1 MIVWDNVPWGF
12 VTNAS
17 AALGKYGNAAG
28 PEGGAAL
35 ELYEQ
40 FAINVTSAMAERYGR
55 ARVAGWQFRIGS
67 EPNKPDHWEDTSAA
81 CVLARA
87 RPPRPVATAVRA
99 VTPPRARIVVATT
112 TRCDP
117 DARRASCRRSSHLS
131 FPFLSSFLFARYVRL
146 YTAVDRA
153 VREVLSDQ
161 TWVGPGNFARG
172 GDAFVD
178 YVAEHLSVDRTAY
191 IDNAG
196 DDKNI
201 GDDTT
206 EGDDVV
212 LGDDDKPSADDETHG
227 VHRQLDASGG
237 RSVWDDNYPFE
248 WAARTPKVLG
258 MTYYATWE
266 KEYTMSSFYRDA
278 AWLNDLRG
286 IVRGVVDDAAEND
299 ENSVTDL
306 PALHFMEVRARP
318 SAMRRHVETVG
329 IRHTASRRAS
339 TRMARRRDRAA
350 ARRRV
355 SR

>member
-1 MIVWDNVPWGF
+1 M
-12 VTNAS
+12 
-17 AALGKYGNAAG
+17 
-28 PEGGAAL
+28 
-35 ELYEQ
+35 
-40 FAINVTSAMAERYGR
+40 
-55 ARVAGWQFRIGS
+55 
-67 EPNKPDHWEDTSAA
+67 
-81 CVLARA
+81 
-87 RPPRPVATAVRA
+87 
-99 VTPPRARIVVATT
+99 
-112 TRCDP
+112 
-117 DARRASCRRSSHLS
+117 
-131 FPFLSSFLFARYVRL
+131 
-146 YTAVDRA
+146 
-153 VREVLSDQ
+153 REVLSDQ

-196 DDKNI
+196 DDMNI

-237 RSVWDDNYPFE
+237 SSVWDDNYPFE

-278 AWLNDLRG
+278 AWLSDLRG
-286 IVRGVVDDAAEND
+286 IVRGVVDDAADND
-299 ENSVTDL
+299 ENSADDL

-318 SAMRRHVETVG
+318 SAMRRHGETVG

-339 TRMARRRDRAA
+339 TRWRVVVIAPRRVGACQDHECHHDPPPRVTVARA
-350 ARRRV
+350 ARRATLGRAV
-355 SR
+355 RLHDQPGGAHQP